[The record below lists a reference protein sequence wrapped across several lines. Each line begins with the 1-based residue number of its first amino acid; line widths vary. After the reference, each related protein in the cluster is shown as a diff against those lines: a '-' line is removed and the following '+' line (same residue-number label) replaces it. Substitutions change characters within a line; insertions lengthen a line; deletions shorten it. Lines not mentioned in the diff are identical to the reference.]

1 MTGGSTTKRGR
12 DAVPCYTAPMSIPPE
27 DLIMQADLLNVRL
40 EIMRGLPVWEASPL
54 LAHQLQVDRIRASI
68 TSKDAAGCGCVHI
81 ADVLFKFSDSSLK
94 RPDIAVLCELP
105 KEIEQRKALSAV
117 PEAVIE
123 IVSEGYE
130 RKDLE
135 LAPSFYLA
143 FGVKDVIIFEP
154 QTKIVYHH
162 RRDGAKRLES
172 PVKLAF
178 ECGCEC
184 EV

>member
-1 MTGGSTTKRGR
+1 
-12 DAVPCYTAPMSIPPE
+12 MSIPPE
-27 DLIMQADLLNVRL
+27 DLILQADLLNVRL
-40 EIMRGLPVWEASPL
+40 EIVRGLPIWEASPI

-68 TSKDAAGCGCVHI
+68 TPKGSESCGCVHI
-81 ADVLFKFSDSSLK
+81 ADVLFRFPDSSLK
-94 RPDIAVLCELP
+94 RPDIAILCELP
-105 KEIEQRKALSAV
+105 EETEQYKALLAV

-162 RRDGAKRLES
+162 RRDGVKRLES
-172 PVKLAF
+172 PAKIEF
-178 ECGCEC
+178 ECGCGC

>member
-1 MTGGSTTKRGR
+1 M
-12 DAVPCYTAPMSIPPE
+12 
-27 DLIMQADLLNVRL
+27 
-40 EIMRGLPVWEASPL
+40 
-54 LAHQLQVDRIRASI
+54 
-68 TSKDAAGCGCVHI
+68 
-81 ADVLFKFSDSSLK
+81 FKFPDTSLK
-94 RPDIAVLCELP
+94 RPDIAVLCDRPSGPELRHAL
-105 KEIEQRKALSAV
+105 EIV

-143 FGVKDVIIFEP
+143 FGVKDVVIFEP
-154 QTKIVYHH
+154 QTRIVYHH

-172 PVKLAF
+172 PVKITF
-178 ECGCEC
+178 EYGCAC

>member
-1 MTGGSTTKRGR
+1 
-12 DAVPCYTAPMSIPPE
+12 MSIPPE

-40 EIMRGLPVWEASPL
+40 EIVRGLPIWEASPI

-68 TSKDAAGCGCVHI
+68 SPEDTAGCGCIHI

-94 RPDIAVLCELP
+94 RPDIAVLCKLP
-105 KEIEQRKALSAV
+105 EETEQNKALSAV

-135 LAPSFYLA
+135 LAPSFYLS
-143 FGVKDVIIFEP
+143 FGVMDVIIFEP

-162 RRDGAKRLES
+162 RKDGVKRLDS
-172 PVKLAF
+172 PVKIGL